1 MSFVTFG
8 ELMLRLTPA
17 LHAEKL
23 QTTKGFDVNFA
34 GSESNV
40 ASALA
45 VLNNQV
51 SFVTKL
57 PDHAIGDN
65 AIQSLK
71 KYGINTNA
79 ILRGP
84 GRIGTYFIE
93 IGASIRPS
101 SVIYDRKHAVFSEIG
116 SNEFDWAT
124 IFKGKK
130 YLFVSGITAA
140 LSNQCAQE
148 LVKCVQEAKKQGIVV
163 AFDMNYRR
171 KLWAKASD
179 AQIVFDEVLSMT
191 DILFGNTGAL
201 NDVHGI
207 QPKAKDSLQATLEVI
222 EIAKQKFGIE
232 NYAFTIR
239 DHISASTNELQAVF
253 SSPVGEV
260 ISNKYTVGIL
270 DRFGTGDAFAAG
282 CLHGLGKGWDAQQ
295 VIEFG
300 TAAFAL
306 KHTIYGDQH
315 TSTEAEIQ
323 SIVNGQTSGHVLR

>member
-8 ELMLRLTPA
+8 EIMLRLTPA
-17 LHAEKL
+17 LHGEKL
-23 QTTKGFDVNFA
+23 QTTSGFNVNFA

-45 VLNNQV
+45 VLGNEV

-57 PDHAIGDN
+57 PDHAIGNN
-65 AIQSLK
+65 AIQSLN
-71 KYGINTNA
+71 KYGITTNHIA
-79 ILRGP
+79 KGE

-93 IGASIRPS
+93 IGTSIRPS
-101 SVIYDRKHAVFSEIG
+101 SVIYDRKHSVFSEIKEG
-116 SNEFDWAT
+116 EFDWPT
-124 IFKGKK
+124 ILKGKK
-130 YLFVSGITAA
+130 YLFISGITAA
-140 LSNQCAQE
+140 LSNQCAKE
-148 LVKCVQEAKKQGIVV
+148 LIKCAYEAKQQGMII

-171 KLWAKASD
+171 KLWKETSKAR
-179 AQIVFDEVLSMT
+179 AIFDEILSIT

-207 QPKAKDSLQATLEVI
+207 QPNSKNTLEGTLEVI
-222 EIAKQKFGIE
+222 ELAKEKFGIE
-232 NYAFTIR
+232 NYAFTVR
-239 DHISASTNELQAVF
+239 NHISASTNELQAVF
-253 SSPVGEV
+253 STLDNTIV
-260 ISNKYTVGIL
+260 SNKYTVGIL

-282 CLHGLGKGWDAQQ
+282 CLHGLGKAWDIEK